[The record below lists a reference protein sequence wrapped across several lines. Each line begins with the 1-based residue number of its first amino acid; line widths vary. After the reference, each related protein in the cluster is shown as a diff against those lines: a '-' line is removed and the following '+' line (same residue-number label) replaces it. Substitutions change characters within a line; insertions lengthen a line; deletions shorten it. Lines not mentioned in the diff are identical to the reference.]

1 MVGYPTWR
9 RLLVASLAL
18 APAALWSQTAEIA
31 ATPAASPEIAGD
43 EIGIGEDAQSRMTVP
58 ISIGGKG
65 PYRFLVD
72 TGAERT
78 VISAELARQLG
89 LERGARRRVHSMSGV
104 GEVDTVIIPH
114 LKVSKKT
121 VSGIEAPAFRQ
132 ANIGASGMLGID
144 SLQSERV
151 LFDFQKQKMIVSPSR
166 RAERIKD
173 PDTIVVTARSRL
185 GRLVLVDARM
195 DGEKMMVVLD
205 TGSEVTI
212 GNEALR
218 RKLTARN
225 KIGPTTPI
233 ELISVTGGKISAD
246 YTRAKLIR
254 IGGIMIADLPVAFA
268 DVHPF
273 KQLGLHDRPA
283 LLLGM
288 DSLRLFERVSV
299 DFARRKVVFFS
310 PGLRNRSGPRFSAR
324 PAVPLSTGH

>member
-1 MVGYPTWR
+1 MDKTQ
-9 RLLVASLAL
+9 RLRSWFWLAL
-18 APAALWSQTAEIA
+18 LLAP
-31 ATPAASPEIAGD
+31 TPALSQAADPASPSATTTD
-43 EIGIGEDAQSRMTVP
+43 EIGLGQVNQSRMTVP
-58 ISIGGKG
+58 ISIGGRG
-65 PYRFLVD
+65 PFQFLVD

-89 LERGARRRVHSMSGV
+89 LEAGTRRRVHSMSGV

-114 LKVSKKT
+114 LQVSRKS
-121 VSGIEAPAFRQ
+121 VRNIEAPAFRQ

-144 SLQSERV
+144 SLQSQRV
-151 LFDFQKQKMIVSPSR
+151 LFDFQQEKMFVSPSR
-166 RAERIKD
+166 RAERVED
-173 PDTIVVTARSRL
+173 ADTIVVTARSRL

-218 RKLTARN
+218 RKLAAKK
-225 KIGPTTPI
+225 KIGLTRPI
-233 ELISVTGGKISAD
+233 DLISVSGGKVAAD
-246 YTRAKLIR
+246 HTQAKLIK

-299 DFARRKVVFFS
+299 DFAQRKVAFFA
-310 PGLRNRSGPRFSAR
+310 PGLRNNRGYTRLGANASLRTLAGD
-324 PAVPLSTGH
+324 